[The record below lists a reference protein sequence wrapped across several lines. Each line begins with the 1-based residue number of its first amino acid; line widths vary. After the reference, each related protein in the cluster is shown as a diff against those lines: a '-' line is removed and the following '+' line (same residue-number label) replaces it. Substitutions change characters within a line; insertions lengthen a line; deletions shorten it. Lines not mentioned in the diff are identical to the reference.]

1 MNFIPILAAE
11 PSIVFLVILIISLFS
26 WVWNLFQGAE
36 KPTKKK
42 RPRPENSGASE
53 LELFLQQVVGDKPE
67 AAKPRPDKPARPA
80 GEKKQPRNKQ
90 QQARR
95 PVEAQRPTER
105 PASERADSD
114 RPGKRL
120 SQTHLQTSIMG
131 EGIRPHVSTLQSDVG
146 TNVRRDIDDPVQRDI
161 GSDSTTTVNR
171 PAEHPLIQTLRN
183 PQGVRQAI
191 ILTEILN
198 RPKSL
203 R

>member
-53 LELFLQQVVGDKPE
+53 LEIFLQQVVGDKP
-67 AAKPRPDKPARPA
+67 ANPRPEKPARPA
-80 GEKKQPRNKQ
+80 GEKKQSKNKQ
-90 QQARR
+90 QQTRR
-95 PVEAQRPTER
+95 PAETARSSER
-105 PASERADSD
+105 PASERTEVD

-146 TNVRRDIDDPVQRDI
+146 TNVRRDIDETVQRDI

>member
-36 KPTKKK
+36 KPAKKP
-42 RPRPENSGASE
+42 RPRPENSEASE
-53 LELFLQQVVGDKPE
+53 LERFLQQVVGDSREE
-67 AAKPRPDKPARPA
+67 ARPRQPKPAR
-80 GEKKQPRNKQ
+80 EKKQSKNKQ
-90 QQARR
+90 QQGKR
-95 PVEAQRPTER
+95 PAEAQRPNER
-105 PASERADSD
+105 PANERVESE

-120 SQTHLQTSIMG
+120 AQTHLQTSILG

-146 TNVRRDIDDPVQRDI
+146 TKVQRDIDDTVQRDI
-161 GSDSTTTVNR
+161 GSDSTATSVNR
-171 PAEHPLIQTLRN
+171 PAEHPLVQVLRS

-191 ILTEILN
+191 LLTEILN

>member
-42 RPRPENSGASE
+42 RPRPENSSASE

-67 AAKPRPDKPARPA
+67 AAKPRPNKPARPA
-80 GEKKQPRNKQ
+80 GEKKQPKNKQ
-90 QQARR
+90 QQTRR
-95 PVEAQRPTER
+95 PTEAERPTER
-105 PASERADSD
+105 PANERSEAD

-120 SQTHLQTSIMG
+120 SQTHLQSSLG

-146 TNVRRDIDDPVQRDI
+146 TNVRRDIDDTVQRDI